1 MCTRECVV
9 YMSESRK
16 VREKKCFN
24 NNATVTVS
32 AVTAAAVTTVLNRPA
47 PVKIEEQKEKIEKQ
61 FQ

>member
-1 MCTRECVV
+1 
-9 YMSESRK
+9 MSESRK